1 MYTYDEIR
9 KALLNQITQLLT
21 IEPKWKKCNK
31 CPYSGTCCIGA
42 DIHVYDHEWMVIR
55 NYLLANPDVL
65 YTVKENYHSESLCYF
80 RAENRCLIHE
90 IRPLNCIFTP
100 YQVVCGA
107 DSRLHYAPYTKDCS
121 LLRPISI
128 PKTGFDLS
136 KLYVPLPDRF
146 SSSTTYY
153 LLLNHWYRNY
163 EEKSPVCNTEKNLS
177 DILEPFLNQ
186 H

>member
-1 MYTYDEIR
+1 MYTYGEIR
-9 KALLNQITQLLT
+9 KALLNQITQLLI

-42 DIHVYDHEWMVIR
+42 DISVYDYEWMVIR
-55 NYLLANPDVL
+55 DFLLANPDVL
-65 YTVKENYHSESLCYF
+65 HIVKENSLSKSLCYF
-80 RAENRCLIHE
+80 RTDDRCLIHE

-100 YQVVCGA
+100 YQVILGA
-107 DSRLHYAPYTKDCS
+107 DGFLHYSPYTKDCS
-121 LLRPISI
+121 SLYPISI
-128 PKTGFDLS
+128 PKNGFDLS
-136 KLYVPLPDRF
+136 KLFIPLPDRF

-153 LLLNHWYRNY
+153 LLLNHWYQDY
-163 EEKSPVCNTEKNLS
+163 QEKSPVYDTIGNLS